1 MKKLALLL
9 LVASIAGCSSGP
21 SSTDQ
26 AKTAQEAPPK
36 YETGRIAFQYMY
48 AAARVW
54 SPDAQ
59 PISETS
65 EYRKG
70 APVQDGKEAVWNGIF
85 AAPSRHS
92 MKNFV
97 YSGVGKEGERGASSV
112 GHEDEWSPSN
122 SSTMSFNMEFL
133 KIDTDKA
140 FQVAQKHGGEKL
152 TKANPDQPVTY
163 ACDWDP
169 RTHTLIWHVIYGTA
183 ANDTKL
189 RISVDA
195 TTGEFIREEK

>member
-9 LVASIAGCSSGP
+9 LLAVIAGCNSGTSESKP
-21 SSTDQ
+21 AQ
-26 AKTAQEAPPK
+26 KTEEPPK

-59 PISETS
+59 PVSEDS
-65 EYRKG
+65 EYQKG
-70 APVQDGKEAVWNGIF
+70 APAQQGKEGMWRGVF
-85 AAPSRHS
+85 ASPSRHS

-97 YSGVGKEGERGASSV
+97 YSGVGKETERGASAV
-112 GHEDEWSPSN
+112 GHEDEWSPNN
-122 SSTMSFNMEFL
+122 SSTAAFDMNFL

-140 FQVAQKHGGEKL
+140 FQVAQQHGGEKL
-152 TKANPDQPVTY
+152 IKANPDQPVNY

-169 RTHTLIWHVIYGTA
+169 RARKLIWHVIYGTTVD
-183 ANDTKL
+183 DTKL
-189 RISVDA
+189 RIAVDA
-195 TTGEFIREEK
+195 TTGQFIREET